1 MASDWG
7 PGEPAAVCGG
17 TCVCG
22 AGMNSWCL
30 LYTLYFRQLLDE
42 QLGLALE
49 RTSLDVLGGGNM
61 VLEAMLAL
69 LTKEGFAG

>member
-7 PGEPAAVCGG
+7 PGEPAAVCRG
-17 TCVCG
+17 TWVCG
-22 AGMNSWCL
+22 ASMNSWCL

-42 QLGLALE
+42 QLGSALE